1 MDLANQKRMASE
13 IMKCGKHRVWMDPN
27 RLSDISEAVTR
38 ADIRKLVVSGAIKLA
53 PKAGMGRGSA
63 LFRKAQ
69 KKKGRRRGTAHRRGA
84 KYARLGRK
92 VRWIRRIRPIRAR
105 LSELRDTK
113 AIDRTVYRVLY
124 RQAKGGMFHNR
135 AHLDTQLKLRGILKE
150 LKIEAK
156 QARRTEKRKKLR
168 RAAARSIIKPS
179 SLVKGPK
186 KEKRE
191 RRKPGPPKLKPAGAV
206 KAPEPEKRPAPEAK
220 PAAEHKEHKPE
231 GDHRHEK
238 KAEKPAGKEV

>member
-38 ADIRKLVVSGAIKLA
+38 GDIRKLVVSGAIKLA
-53 PKAGMGRGSA
+53 PKAGMGRGRA
-63 LFRKAQ
+63 LIRKAQ
-69 KKKGRRRGTAHRRGA
+69 KAKGRRRGAAHRKGA

-92 VRWIRRIRPIRAR
+92 LRWIRRIRPIRAR

-113 AIDRTVYRVLY
+113 AIERSVYRVLY

-186 KEKRE
+186 KERKE
-191 RRKPGPPKLKPAGAV
+191 KRKPGPPKLKKAGS
-206 KAPEPEKRPAPEAK
+206 EKKPEAEKK
-220 PAAEHKEHKPE
+220 PESEHKEHRPE
-231 GDHRHEK
+231 GEHKHDK
-238 KAEKPAGKEV
+238 KADKVAGKEV